1 MQVRIAMLKAVSVG
15 GQRAHDLRIGPQ
27 PDYVDPARFN
37 QNRVLIEPL
46 TGTKL
51 RAICEQRRAQRET
64 QRAMK
69 SSASVGIAGIITFGH
84 EAQKIFEKLTPKQ
97 QDAAY
102 LETAEAV
109 AARLKTTLTGLVPHG
124 DESAPHAHFQ
134 MPAFDL
140 TGHPVSETA
149 KRGMLRDLQT
159 ITAQVMARHA
169 PGIERG
175 RSKIDRLRA
184 GADPVD
190 VVNKSVKE
198 LHDALPAEIAAK
210 RAEADVAGAALV
222 DAQARVD
229 EMQARVEKLQAK
241 ERDLTAAEAK
251 RLATYEKRLA
261 DRLAEVAAAES
272 AVEIA
277 RAEADRLSAVAA
289 DADQAATAARAAQ
302 EEAERATKEAEKD
315 RESAEAMARSIRD
328 KAAAAARSEVQ
339 RAEADA
345 AAIREKAA
353 SQADAAA
360 AAFRALAVQI
370 RDGTVSQDENGKI
383 VSKNSDAL
391 RPGGPP
397 LVAAARA
404 VLPLLSEAQAIK
416 DAAQKILEA
425 ATEDR
430 AAAAQ
435 ERQAAAEDRA
445 TIAVELA
452 EVRHERRSLAA
463 TRERIE
469 RALKAVLSWGPRV
482 RRVIHDAEAT
492 AQHREAARDVRR
504 DMVRSVP
511 SLRRD
516 MTRTQSVMDT
526 LRRQSPAPEDP
537 VPYTDRDDSGPGF
550 G

>member
-84 EAQKIFEKLTPKQ
+84 EAQKIFEQLTPDQ
-97 QDAAY
+97 QGAAY
-102 LETAEAV
+102 LETAQAV
-109 AARLKTTLTGLVPHG
+109 ADRLNTTLTGLVSHG

-134 MPAFDL
+134 TPAFDL

-149 KRGMLRDLQT
+149 KRGVLRDLQT

-175 RSKIDRLRA
+175 RSKFDRLQA

-210 RAEADVAGAALV
+210 RAEADAARAALV

-241 ERDLTAAEAK
+241 ERDLTAAETK

-261 DRLAEVAAAES
+261 DRLSEVEAAEG
-272 AVEIA
+272 AV
-277 RAEADRLSAVAA
+277 SV
-289 DADQAATAARAAQ
+289 
-302 EEAERATKEAEKD
+302 
-315 RESAEAMARSIRD
+315 
-328 KAAAAARSEVQ
+328 ARSEVDRLTGLADDAEQ
-339 RAEADA
+339 RRRIAEVDTAQIVSEGERKREAAAKEAETRKSEAEKIAVDRLAAADRDAAKIREEAVRSADA
-345 AAIREKAA
+345 VAG
-353 SQADAAA
+353 
-360 AAFRALAVQI
+360 AFSALAVQI
-370 RDGTVSQDENGKI
+370 RQGTISQNEHGQI
-383 VSKNSDAL
+383 VSDNIPAL
-391 RPGGPP
+391 RPGGAP
-397 LVAAARA
+397 LVEVVRTLIPLTSALKSSNEAAMRAREQAEDELRQARTLRETLLGLVDRVKAFLRRPDVSMFAKARA
-404 VLPLLSEAQAIK
+404 
-416 DAAQKILEA
+416 DA
-425 ATEDR
+425 
-430 AAAAQ
+430 
-435 ERQAAAEDRA
+435 
-445 TIAVELA
+445 
-452 EVRHERRSLAA
+452 S
-463 TRERIE
+463 
-469 RALKAVLSWGPRV
+469 
-482 RRVIHDAEAT
+482 
-492 AQHREAARDVRR
+492 
-504 DMVRSVP
+504 
-511 SLRRD
+511 D
-516 MTRTQSVMDT
+516 MTAGIMSE
-526 LRRQSPAPEDP
+526 LRKVDKELKRLPAPKKALDEP
-537 VPYTDRDDSGPGF
+537 DSGPNLG
-550 G
+550 

>member
-1 MQVRIAMLKAVSVG
+1 MLKAVSVG

-37 QNRVLIEPL
+37 HNRVLIEPL

-175 RSKIDRLRA
+175 RSKFDRLAA
-184 GADPVD
+184 GADLAD

-210 RAEADVAGAALV
+210 KAEADVAGAALV
-222 DAQARVD
+222 DAQARLD
-229 EMQARVEKLQAK
+229 EMQARVDKLQAK
-241 ERDLTAAEAK
+241 ERDLTAAEKK
-251 RLATYEKRLA
+251 RLDTYEKRLA
-261 DRLAEVAAAES
+261 DRLAEVAAAEN
-272 AVEIA
+272 AIA
-277 RAEADRLSAVAA
+277 LAKVEADRLAAVAA
-289 DADQAATAARAAQ
+289 DAERSAESARAEQAQ
-302 EEAERATKEAEKD
+302 
-315 RESAEAMARSIRD
+315 AEAAKAKADQIAVDRL
-328 KAAAAARSEVQ
+328 AAADRDAKMIREDAARSADAV
-339 RAEADA
+339 AEAF
-345 AAIREKAA
+345 
-353 SQADAAA
+353 S
-360 AAFRALAVQI
+360 ALAVQL
-370 RDGTVSQDENGKI
+370 REGTVTQNERGQI
-383 VSKNSDAL
+383 VSDNIPAL
-391 RPGGPP
+391 RPGGMP
-397 LVAAARA
+397 LVEVART
-404 VLPLLSEAQAIK
+404 LIPL
-416 DAAQKILEA
+416 
-425 ATEDR
+425 T
-430 AAAAQ
+430 
-435 ERQAAAEDRA
+435 
-445 TIAVELA
+445 
-452 EVRHERRSLAA
+452 
-463 TRERIE
+463 
-469 RALKAVLSWGPRV
+469 RALKASN
-482 RRVIHDAEAT
+482 
-492 AQHREAARDVRR
+492 EAAEKAREQAEDELRQARTLRETLSGLVDRVKAFLSRPDVSRYAKISG
-504 DMVRSVP
+504 DG
-511 SLRRD
+511 RD
-516 MTRTQSVMDT
+516 MTTDVMDQM
-526 LRRQSPAPEDP
+526 RRIDAEQHVSPAKKP
-537 VPYTDRDDSGPGF
+537 VPEADGGGGGPGF
-550 G
+550 GEP